1 MKEQQDAKGSAGAK
15 SGVKKGL
22 LIGLLAAAVII
33 ACVAVVL
40 SISGV
45 STKSK
50 AVLSITELLDE
61 DSLGLDLDVSVD
73 IDGSGY
79 DVEAA
84 IRNAAA
90 EDDIPVSRITIQG
103 LSLYYAE
110 EAIFL
115 EDGTAY
121 RLTGD
126 SEDSETSLSY
136 VLDYAAVL
144 SLIKTYYTD
153 SAASVSE
160 EGDVA
165 IYSITLDEETSLEL
179 LTALYPPAAEQISEM
194 STLSIDL
201 YAESGTATAIV
212 ISGGAQVNNAAVEE
226 AVSGNASS
234 EEAGGASAATDVVD
248 PSDDSTDSA
257 GENNDTSAQNST
269 SLAVNVRMDILT
281 GEDGSFTIP
290 DAVLAAIA
298 AGEYMDAPVLT
309 DGLLRLLAA
318 WNTLSSR
325 DLIGADIYVGVDFGL
340 ISLYENMTW
349 ARTDADGEAINGIT
363 IGDNTWYFTD
373 DWFEYGSS
381 DTEEPADAD
390 AAVIDPL
397 FLLETGYEVFMGGG
411 FSIEEENGSYIYTVS
426 LTQEQMETIV
436 LTLIPDAEDLGISY
450 KDSQFTA
457 VVTGDEFTSLTLTS
471 GGSVKILFT
480 EVSIDL
486 EIGLDLLSESELSG
500 FTFQQ

>member
-1 MKEQQDAKGSAGAK
+1 M
-15 SGVKKGL
+15 
-22 LIGLLAAAVII
+22 
-33 ACVAVVL
+33 
-40 SISGV
+40 
-45 STKSK
+45 
-50 AVLSITELLDE
+50 
-61 DSLGLDLDVSVD
+61 
-73 IDGSGY
+73 
-79 DVEAA
+79 
-84 IRNAAA
+84 
-90 EDDIPVSRITIQG
+90 
-103 LSLYYAE
+103 
-110 EAIFL
+110 
-115 EDGTAY
+115 
-121 RLTGD
+121 
-126 SEDSETSLSY
+126 
-136 VLDYAAVL
+136 
-144 SLIKTYYTD
+144 
-153 SAASVSE
+153 
-160 EGDVA
+160 
-165 IYSITLDEETSLEL
+165 
-179 LTALYPPAAEQISEM
+179 
-194 STLSIDL
+194 
-201 YAESGTATAIV
+201 
-212 ISGGAQVNNAAVEE
+212 
-226 AVSGNASS
+226 
-234 EEAGGASAATDVVD
+234 D

-257 GENNDTSAQNST
+257 GENNDTSAQSST
-269 SLAVNVRMDILT
+269 SLTVNVRMDILT

-349 ARTDADGEAINGIT
+349 ARTEVNGEAINGIT